1 MATIAFIG
9 LGIMGAPMAG
19 HLVRAGHSVVGYN
32 RSRGPV
38 DKLSS
43 PAGKGPLQSPS
54 VRDADLIIRSS
65 LTLARAGRALTRTYY
80 ANANGRDSR
89 RYVLHPP

>member
-19 HLVRAGHSVVGYN
+19 HLVRAGHRIVGYN

-38 DKLSS
+38 DKLIESGGEGASS
-43 PAGKGPLQSPS
+43 VAEA
-54 VRDADLIIRSS
+54 VRDADVII
-65 LTLARAGRALTRTYY
+65 TIVP
-80 ANANGRDSR
+80 DSPTFR
-89 RYVLHPP
+89 MWP

>member
-19 HLVRAGHSVVGYN
+19 HLVRAGHRVIVYN

-38 DKLSS
+38 D
-43 PAGKGPLQSPS
+43 
-54 VRDADLIIRSS
+54 RLIESGGEG
-65 LTLARAGRALTRTYY
+65 A
-80 ANANGRDSR
+80 
-89 RYVLHPP
+89 